1 MINNLIRKLTNNIG
15 LKILSLLVAVAL
27 WLVVV
32 NYDDPVITNT
42 YSDIQVE
49 ILNSEALTNQGKVY
63 EVLNDSNVVDVTVS
77 GKRSVID
84 SLNKENIK
92 ATADMTQMTD
102 VNTLTISFMTNKNY
116 NQLESIAGDH
126 NVVQLDIENRVEKHL
141 PIEVEVTGEPAEGY
155 IIGDQTTN
163 QNTVRVSGPESVVDT
178 ITSAKCSVSVAGRS
192 SDISS
197 SADINLYTADGKIV
211 EHDNLTTN
219 ISSINVTVGIL
230 ATKAVN
236 IVYSLSGEPEE
247 GYAVDG
253 EPEADRK
260 AVEVAGRSAMIDSVR
275 SIVIPPEELDI
286 NGKSENYVAKIDL
299 NQYLPNGVRLVT
311 DEANGFD
318 GKVNVTVN
326 IVPIVKKEFDVPM
339 ENLQVINVPD
349 GYEAEILLESNG
361 NEDKQDNKKV
371 TLKVETK
378 GIEHFYEGVEG
389 SSLTGVI
396 DIQDY
401 LSAAGQTSPT
411 EGVYKMKILF
421 AMPEGISE
429 TQIHYADIKIS
440 KADTGDTE

>member
-1 MINNLIRKLTNNIG
+1 M
-15 LKILSLLVAVAL
+15 
-27 WLVVV
+27 
-32 NYDDPVITNT
+32 
-42 YSDIQVE
+42 
-49 ILNSEALTNQGKVY
+49 
-63 EVLNDSNVVDVTVS
+63 
-77 GKRSVID
+77 
-84 SLNKENIK
+84 
-92 ATADMTQMTD
+92 
-102 VNTLTISFMTNKNY
+102 
-116 NQLESIAGDH
+116 
-126 NVVQLDIENRVEKHL
+126 
-141 PIEVEVTGEPAEGY
+141 
-155 IIGDQTTN
+155 
-163 QNTVRVSGPESVVDT
+163 
-178 ITSAKCSVSVAGRS
+178 
-192 SDISS
+192 
-197 SADINLYTADGKIV
+197 
-211 EHDNLTTN
+211 
-219 ISSINVTVGIL
+219 
-230 ATKAVN
+230 
-236 IVYSLSGEPEE
+236 
-247 GYAVDG
+247 
-253 EPEADRK
+253 
-260 AVEVAGRSAMIDSVR
+260 
-275 SIVIPPEELDI
+275 DI

-349 GYEAEILLESNG
+349 GYDAEILLESNG

-401 LSAAGQTSPT
+401 LSAAGQTSPA